1 MEDSLSLDEVIE
13 ITKKVDNWV
22 QSKNSSENG
31 FEVLI
36 FKGSLNDLSL
46 EITLEKQYGKQ
57 VPGVNYNYILSIN
70 SFGMMLGN
78 YHSIALK
85 ERELELKKLY
95 HSIEYKTLQKALRNA
110 RNILSSDKAE

>member
-22 QSKNSSENG
+22 QSKNGS
-31 FEVLI
+31 EVLI
-36 FKGSLNDLSL
+36 FKGSLNDLYLDIS
-46 EITLEKQYGKQ
+46 IEKQYGRQ
-57 VPGVNYNYILSIN
+57 IPGVNYNYIISIN
-70 SFGMMLGN
+70 AFGMMLGN